1 MLLFIKWSCNW
12 LRGWKFFSF
21 SVYFIVRQKQHK
33 MSQHHQFRTVLS
45 WQWKVF
51 GCSALSVFLRL
62 LFFLL
67 LCILFPRSI
76 EKILFVVWRDT
87 IIITTVSDCCRFVE
101 FCICI
106 FRFEKEEKVIC
117 FFVGGQRRLLARFW
131 KCHFIVITN
140 DDKNFGF
147 LFSSFDNNLW
157 LRRTLNFVI
166 ICFSHFNGEIEI
178 VSWIS
183 ATVVDERYCPFVI
196 QKSDKMRKKNSSISK
211 SNWIE
216 MTSLLF
222 TLSRHQS
229 S

>member
-1 MLLFIKWSCNW
+1 MIVQLTEGLEIFLFFRLFHCPTKTAQNVTTPPISDSFVVTMKSFRLFGIVGFSSITFLPFAVYSFSTLNWKDIVRRLARHNNNNDCFGLLSICRV
-12 LRGWKFFSF
+12 LYLHFSF
-21 SVYFIVRQKQHK
+21 RKRRKSYLFLCRRTETPLGSILK
-33 MSQHHQFRTVLS
+33 MPFHCNH
-45 WQWKVF
+45 
-51 GCSALSVFLRL
+51 
-62 LFFLL
+62 
-67 LCILFPRSI
+67 
-76 EKILFVVWRDT
+76 
-87 IIITTVSDCCRFVE
+87 
-101 FCICI
+101 
-106 FRFEKEEKVIC
+106 
-117 FFVGGQRRLLARFW
+117 
-131 KCHFIVITN
+131 
-140 DDKNFGF
+140 KNFGF

-216 MTSLLF
+216 MTSSLF